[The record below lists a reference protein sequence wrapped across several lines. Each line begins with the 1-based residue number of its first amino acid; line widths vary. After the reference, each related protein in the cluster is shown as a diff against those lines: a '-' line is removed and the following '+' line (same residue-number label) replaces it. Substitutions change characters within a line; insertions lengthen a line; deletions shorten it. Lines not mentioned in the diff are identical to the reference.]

1 MSRWLIKHGDW
12 WMLQE
17 CFSAG
22 LSYGV
27 HIDWHRRVTGDHKQS
42 YGPYV
47 DIHYKVWILSF
58 GRYPYRSIGE
68 DCYR

>member
-12 WMLQE
+12 WMFQE
-17 CFSAG
+17 CFTAGFSA
-22 LSYGV
+22 GV
-27 HIDWHRRVTGDHKQS
+27 HIDWHRRVTGNNKQP
-42 YGPYV
+42 YGPYL
-47 DIHYKVWILSF
+47 DIHYKVWILSL